1 MADAHHSIKDIAIAG
16 CTSERGIRL
25 WEEKGLFGEVART
38 SGDVRRFTSDQMAMA
53 RIIAAASFGGWS
65 LTDIKGMLDEWGPE
79 VREAILGRLTLQI
92 QAAARLAEN
101 LPRVAIPETAKPMQ
115 EFDL

>member
-1 MADAHHSIKDIAIAG
+1 MTDAPHSIKDIAIAG

-38 SGDVRRFTSDQMAMA
+38 SGDTRRFTSDQMAMA

-65 LTDIKGMLDEWGPE
+65 LAEIKDMLGEWGSE
-79 VREAILGRLTLQI
+79 VREAILERLTLQI
-92 QAAARLAEN
+92 QVGARLAEN
-101 LPRVAIPETAKPMQ
+101 LPRVAMPEKPKQ